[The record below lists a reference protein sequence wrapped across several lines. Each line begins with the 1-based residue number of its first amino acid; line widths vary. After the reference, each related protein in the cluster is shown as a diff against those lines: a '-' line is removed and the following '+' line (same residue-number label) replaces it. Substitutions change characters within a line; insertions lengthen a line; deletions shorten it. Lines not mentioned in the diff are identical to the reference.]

1 MGTKL
6 FNSPHSTNTYLIVK
20 LFQIFIKNISS
31 VFSMLLIAFIICKS
45 DLAISQDCPPNSGNL
60 ISNPQFRDVNKD
72 NTYIPTKLT
81 TITFKNNSNNEHD
94 SKSIDLECS
103 QNGNIQI
110 ELIDLLGNYVM
121 RKELEKNSYKLIIPI
136 DAKLTSG
143 VFFIRVYLDGSL
155 LYYNKINIVK

>member
-81 TITFKNNSNNEHD
+81 TITFKNNSNNNNDDDDDNKPFNFNLRGLFNNE
-94 SKSIDLECS
+94 
-103 QNGNIQI
+103 
-110 ELIDLLGNYVM
+110 
-121 RKELEKNSYKLIIPI
+121 
-136 DAKLTSG
+136 
-143 VFFIRVYLDGSL
+143 DG
-155 LYYNKINIVK
+155 KIS